1 MRILALSSSRGSR
14 YAVLAKETSTP
25 ELCYKVGKTKNHWH
39 CVRLPLR
46 AARYLNGAAVENF
59 HPARFVVFA
68 AMLCLMAA
76 ARLGAQNLTLEG
88 QTGGFITPTAYVVY
102 SAKGQTFSHPAIGYH
117 FVNAN
122 KVIGNIHTFS
132 IEEGIANRAEFGYTR
147 SVHTEGDSAT
157 FSSLWHFAGMNVL
170 NGKVVAIRDG
180 QWHTAVPGAAAGF
193 VVRTGDKFVTGA
205 LDQELTKTL
214 KSYTNGDLFVAVTKT
229 WLHPPV
235 PFLLN
240 LGWKAT
246 NATIYGIGGQSTR
259 FGGRLFGGL
268 GIPIP
273 GPFKTAIVP
282 AAGFTQ
288 EPRTAK
294 NLDLI
299 LYPPGSNAHIPTTM
313 DYAIRITQ
321 KDNPHFAFDI
331 GVGQVAGTIGTTAVV
346 TPNGLVLLPI
356 NLQARAVF
364 GTGLSLRF

>member
-1 MRILALSSSRGSR
+1 MKSD
-14 YAVLAKETSTP
+14 
-25 ELCYKVGKTKNHWH
+25 H
-39 CVRLPLR
+39 LP
-46 AARYLNGAAVENF
+46 
-59 HPARFVVFA
+59 RFVFPAVV
-68 AMLCLMAA
+68 LCLLAT

-102 SAKGQTFSHPAIGYH
+102 SAKGQFFSHPALGYH
-117 FVNAN
+117 FVNAD

-132 IEEGIANRAEFGYTR
+132 IEEGFANRAEAGYTR
-147 SVHTEGDSAT
+147 SVHTEGDST
-157 FSSLWHFAGMNVL
+157 TYSSLWHFAGMNVF

-180 QWHTAVPGAAAGF
+180 QWHTPVPGVAAGF

-205 LDQELTKTL
+205 LDQELTGTL
-214 KSYTNGDLFVAVTKT
+214 KSYTNGDLYVAVTKT

-235 PFLLN
+235 PFLAN

-246 NATIYGIGGQSTR
+246 NASIYGIGGQATR

-288 EPRTAK
+288 EPPTTK
-294 NLDLI
+294 NLNLI
-299 LYPPGSNAHIPTTM
+299 LFPPGSRAHLPTTL
-313 DYAIRITQ
+313 DYAVRVTQ

-331 GVGQVAGTIGTTAVV
+331 GVGQVAGMIGTTAVI
-346 TPNGLVLLPI
+346 TPNGLVLLPV
-356 NLQARAVF
+356 NLQARSVF
-364 GTGLSLRF
+364 GTGLSLRY